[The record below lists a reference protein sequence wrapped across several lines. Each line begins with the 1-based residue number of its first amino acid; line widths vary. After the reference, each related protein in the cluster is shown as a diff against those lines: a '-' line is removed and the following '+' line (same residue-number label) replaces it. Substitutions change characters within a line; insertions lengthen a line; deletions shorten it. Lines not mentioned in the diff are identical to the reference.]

1 MPSEASKA
9 RRTVLLALK
18 IAVSVILLV
27 FLFSRVDLAA
37 VWQGAK
43 TASPAW
49 LLIAVLLYGA
59 NMAASAWRWHVL
71 LKAQEVQLRRRT
83 LIASYLVAAFFN
95 NFLPSNIGG
104 DVVCIRDTARPA
116 GSKTLATTIVLFD
129 RILGLMGLVLVAA
142 VGATFNAGSHE
153 PDTTVIWPA
162 WLWAAFVLGLTA
174 MITFVMAPR
183 HVARLLQP
191 LTAFNPEWV
200 GRRIETLTDALSR
213 FRQRPAALAGCFTGA
228 VFVQGILVVYFLAVV
243 RALDMP
249 IRLWDLAVIVPISFV
264 IQMLPV
270 SVNGFGVREATFA
283 VYFSRIGLPI
293 QSALLLSLTSAVLA
307 MLVSLTGAAVYVA
320 RNR

>member
-1 MPSEASKA
+1 MPSEASQA

-27 FLFSRVDLAA
+27 FLFSRVDLSA

-49 LLIAVLLYGA
+49 LLIAVLLYAA

-104 DVVCIRDTARPA
+104 DVVRIRDTARPA
-116 GSKTLATTIVLFD
+116 GSKTLATTIVLVD

-162 WLWAAFVLGLTA
+162 WLWAAFVLAVVT
-174 MITFVMAPR
+174 MITFVVAPH
-183 HVARLLQP
+183 HVGRLLQP

-228 VFVQGILVVYFLAVV
+228 VFVQGILVIYFLAVV

-293 QSALLLSLTSAVLA
+293 QSALLLSLMSAVLA
-307 MLVSLTGAAVYVA
+307 MLVSLTGAAVYVT
-320 RNR
+320 RSR